1 MYNFIVMLDITQTAD
16 GDVEL
21 GTGDLTYTE
30 STGQHKRDLLLADKG
45 HFKENPDRGNTG
57 RARRWRSSWKIIQIW
72 KMNPGQTGGP
82 YRKRNGFSGSTFP

>member
-30 STGQHKRDLLLADKG
+30 STGQHKRDLLLADKDIL
-45 HFKENPDRGNTG
+45 KKTRTG
-57 RARRWRSSWKIIQIW
+57 AWGLSISSEIPIRKSFTEPSGR
-72 KMNPGQTGGP
+72 NAVRTG
-82 YRKRNGFSGSTFP
+82 